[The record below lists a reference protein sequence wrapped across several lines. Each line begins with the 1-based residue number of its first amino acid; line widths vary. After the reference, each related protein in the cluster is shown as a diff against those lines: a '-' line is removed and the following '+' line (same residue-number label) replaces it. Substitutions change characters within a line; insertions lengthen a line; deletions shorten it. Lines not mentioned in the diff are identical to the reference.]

1 MNLEII
7 KEFIKEKWSAI
18 NKTHK
23 IVIAAVIVIIIFLV
37 VT

>member
-1 MNLEII
+1 MNIEMI
-7 KEFIKEKWSAI
+7 KEFIKDKWSRL
-18 NKTHK
+18 TMPYK